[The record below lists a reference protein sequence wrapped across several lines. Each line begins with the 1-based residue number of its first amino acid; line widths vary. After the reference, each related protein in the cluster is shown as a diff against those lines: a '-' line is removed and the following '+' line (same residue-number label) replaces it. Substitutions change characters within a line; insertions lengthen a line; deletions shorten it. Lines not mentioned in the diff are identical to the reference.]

1 MTVQNI
7 RIPTRGVESFEVDG
21 TGLNSKVVIN
31 TRSLR
36 AEGVEYLTLVCISPR
51 PDPLISIF
59 LMHLILLIWEI
70 PAGLEFDAA

>member
-7 RIPTRGVESFEVDG
+7 RIPTRCVESFEVDG
-21 TGLNSKVVIN
+21 TGLNSKVKIPEG
-31 TRSLR
+31 
-36 AEGVEYLTLVCISPR
+36 AEILTLVCISPR

-59 LMHLILLIWEI
+59 LMHLILFIWEI

>member
-1 MTVQNI
+1 MAIENI
-7 RIPTRGVESFEVDG
+7 GIATGSVKSFKVDG
-21 TGLNSKVVIN
+21 TGLNKKFN
-31 TRSLR
+31 SLSTSR
-36 AEGVEYLTLVCISPR
+36 DLFYFTLVCISPR

>member
-7 RIPTRGVESFEVDG
+7 RIPTGGVESFEVDG
-21 TGLNSKVVIN
+21 TGLNSMFIKN
-31 TRSLR
+31 PRSLR
-36 AEGVEYLTLVCISPR
+36 AGVEYLTLVCISPR

>member
-7 RIPTRGVESFEVDG
+7 RIATGGVESFEIDG
-21 TGLNSKVVIN
+21 TGLNSKVIK